1 LVLTECSNLQA
12 IETLGRASSAP
23 DDEGAQARCAKCRNG
38 NAGQQATPLDIH
50 RQHIGNEHAQ
60 QAGEAIMSGSLVLIT
75 GWMLVVAATATLLTY
90 RLLLRHYDRQVLRF
104 EQDSPNPLHAALQNR
119 MTVIDRWGVS
129 LTIGIV
135 LYTVLFLV
143 YLLYQSLES
152 VAQALLHLLS
162 YI

>member
-1 LVLTECSNLQA
+1 
-12 IETLGRASSAP
+12 
-23 DDEGAQARCAKCRNG
+23 
-38 NAGQQATPLDIH
+38 
-50 RQHIGNEHAQ
+50 
-60 QAGEAIMSGSLVLIT
+60 MSGSLALLS
-75 GWMLVVAATATLLTY
+75 GWILVVAATTTLLIY
-90 RLLLRHYDRQVLRF
+90 RLLLRHYDRQLLRF
-104 EQDSPNPLHAALQNR
+104 EQDCPNPLHAALQNR

-143 YLLYQSLES
+143 HLLYQSLES

>member
-1 LVLTECSNLQA
+1 LVLTLFSNLQA
-12 IETLGRASSAP
+12 IEKLGRATSAP
-23 DDEGAQARCAKCRNG
+23 DDKGAQTRCAKCRNG
-38 NAGQQATPLDIH
+38 DAGQASDAADIP

-60 QAGEAIMSGSLVLIT
+60 RAEEAIVSGSLVLIT
-75 GWMLVVAATATLLTY
+75 GWILVVAATATLLTY
-90 RLLLRHYDRQVLRF
+90 RLLLRHYDRQLLRF
-104 EQDSPNPLHAALQNR
+104 APDSPNPLHAALHDR
-119 MTVIDRWGVS
+119 MALIDRWGVS

-143 YLLYQSLES
+143 YLLCQSLES

>member
-1 LVLTECSNLQA
+1 
-12 IETLGRASSAP
+12 
-23 DDEGAQARCAKCRNG
+23 
-38 NAGQQATPLDIH
+38 
-50 RQHIGNEHAQ
+50 
-60 QAGEAIMSGSLVLIT
+60 MSGSLVLIT
-75 GWMLVVAATATLLTY
+75 GWILVVAATATLLTY
-90 RLLLRHYDRQVLRF
+90 RLLLRHYDRQLLRF
-104 EQDSPNPLHAALQNR
+104 EQDSSNPLHAALQNR

>member
-1 LVLTECSNLQA
+1 
-12 IETLGRASSAP
+12 
-23 DDEGAQARCAKCRNG
+23 
-38 NAGQQATPLDIH
+38 LDIG
-50 RQHIGNEHAQ
+50 RG
-60 QAGEAIMSGSLVLIT
+60 
-75 GWMLVVAATATLLTY
+75 
-90 RLLLRHYDRQVLRF
+90 RHNN
-104 EQDSPNPLHAALQNR
+104 PNPLHAALQNR

-143 YLLYQSLES
+143 HLLYQSLES